1 MAALAAAHAPDG
13 RPDPA
18 STARL
23 AGGEEE
29 EREEKEREG
38 EGRFGGRNQGD
49 ERQDATVGKRGRG
62 EVEADKH
69 GGGVKI
75 QSLQTEKERRERE
88 RTSVWELNS
97 QNPHDLN
104 LTGES

>member
-1 MAALAAAHAPDG
+1 MATLAAAHAPNVC
-13 RPDPA
+13 PDPA

-29 EREEKEREG
+29 KREEKEREG
-38 EGRFGGRNQGD
+38 EGRFGGRSQGD
-49 ERQDATVGKRGRG
+49 ERQDATVGKRGG

-69 GGGVKI
+69 GGRVKI
-75 QSLQTEKERRERE
+75 QSLQTEKERRERK
-88 RTSVWELNS
+88 RTSVLELNS
-97 QNPHDLN
+97 QNLS

>member
-1 MAALAAAHAPDG
+1 MAAAHAPDG
-13 RPDPA
+13 CPDPA

-29 EREEKEREG
+29 EREEKERQG
-38 EGRFGGRNQGD
+38 ERRFGGRSQGD
-49 ERQDATVGKRGRG
+49 ERQDATVGERGRG

-75 QSLQTEKERRERE
+75 QSLQTEKKKRDYFSLGAEFTKYTR
-88 RTSVWELNS
+88 SELKS
-97 QNPHDLN
+97 DW
-104 LTGES
+104 

>member
-1 MAALAAAHAPDG
+1 MASLATAHAPDG

-18 STARL
+18 STATL

-29 EREEKEREG
+29 EREEKQREG
-38 EGRFGGRNQGD
+38 EGRFGRGSKGD
-49 ERQDATVGKRGRG
+49 ERQDATVGERGRG

-75 QSLQTEKERRERE
+75 QSLQTEKKRRQRE
-88 RTSVWELNS
+88 TTLVREMNS
-97 QNPHDLN
+97 HQIYMI
-104 LTGES
+104 